1 MGFYKF
7 IKNVIKFVLY
17 QMPKRWLIMI
27 IFALVF
33 AFGLTSVK
41 AVDIDYSDSDL
52 VVYDS
57 ANIRMY
63 TIDTPYILNNDYTG
77 KIELN
82 FSMDYTSSSWV
93 KPIAINNALDI
104 QTGGYPSGNTAKI
117 SYSLEGHTI
126 ANNVDFNWNQPL
138 KFTLDLNNDNSF
150 YINDNL
156 IGSTTQYNLVNS
168 NNNVLRINSN
178 QRARSFLFNNLA
190 IYNTAGIVYHY
201 IVPIYYDGSKY
212 LYDIIDEETIYTL
225 DSSVDLGNPINKP
238 SFTIEPRIT
247 TDSQYIENYTFSFLN
262 IDGGDMKNATNF
274 GNSSFYLL
282 TDYMGITLETD
293 LQPYKSVDNNYVTF
307 SVPKSVLID
316 NPSIKTGRNVSFRL
330 LYYIFLE
337 GGRDIIEYDLGSY
350 TFDLSNNTSEENQTI
365 AQDQTLGAIAGVSS
379 SVDNLNNSVQETNN
393 FLTNT
398 NVGTDDKK
406 IDVPNIPNSEV
417 ATQIDGTFTSLFG
430 SFETFLGDTDIQGVN
445 IYIPNMTNGN
455 ILSTIYIPSN
465 YVSAKLST
473 IPLFFMPGRSM
484 LDLVVIVW
492 YVLFTLW
499 FLYFGTNLIT
509 LLYSGLIMQAE
520 GLEKLTD
527 TYTGISKNML

>member
-1 MGFYKF
+1 MGFYRF
-7 IKNVIKFVLY
+7 IRKVIKFVLY

-27 IFALVF
+27 IFALLF
-33 AFGLTSVK
+33 SFGLTKVK
-41 AVDIDYSDSDL
+41 AVDIDYNDSDL

-93 KPIAINNALDI
+93 KPMAINNALDI

-156 IGSTTQYNLVNS
+156 IGSTTDYNLVNS

-238 SFTIEPRIT
+238 SFTINPRIT

-293 LQPYKSVDNNYVTF
+293 LQPYKSVNNNYVTF

-365 AQDQTLGAIAGVSS
+365 AQDQTLGAIAGVAS

-393 FLTNT
+393 IISSTEVNSSS
-398 NVGTDDKK
+398 
-406 IDVPNIPNSEV
+406 IQQPDVPQDSSGVE
-417 ATQIDGTFTSLFG
+417 S
-430 SFETFLGDTDIQGVN
+430 GVN
-445 IYIPNMTNGN
+445 NIFTAIMNAFINLDTTQSVILPVPFTNKS
-455 ILSTIYIPSN
+455 I
-465 YVSAKLST
+465 T
-473 IPLFFMPGRSM
+473 IPRYIYKRYAYKCKCK
-484 LDLVVIVW
+484 LVVNF
-492 YVLFTLW
+492 YQL
-499 FLYFGTNLIT
+499 
-509 LLYSGLIMQAE
+509 
-520 GLEKLTD
+520 
-527 TYTGISKNML
+527 NMVVFNK